1 MSEDSRPNFAE
12 SDIYIHQQ
20 PRCTERNNPAI
31 LRGKFPVHEVFEGQ
45 RNGASKK
52 PSNRISYTIGS
63 RVLTGDTKVYV
74 VFYGNWSTI
83 QKNIVN
89 TFISQ
94 MSNTSWFNIE
104 KTYYY
109 QATPT
114 SPKIYTTG
122 SVILGNTVTDN
133 YTYGNEL
140 TDTSVPNIF
149 YDRILSGE
157 LPSDPNGNPESCI
170 YSCVAYNYNV
180 SPSGDHG
187 VDGMLN
193 IIAHEI
199 VEAMSDP
206 DVNAWLDSYGNENAD
221 KW

>member
-1 MSEDSRPNFAE
+1 
-12 SDIYIHQQ
+12 
-20 PRCTERNNPAI
+20 
-31 LRGKFPVHEVFEGQ
+31 
-45 RNGASKK
+45 
-52 PSNRISYTIGS
+52 
-63 RVLTGDTKVYV
+63 
-74 VFYGNWSTI
+74 
-83 QKNIVN
+83 
-89 TFISQ
+89 

-104 KTYYY
+104 ETYYY

-157 LPSDPNGNPESCI
+157 LPSDPNGIYLVLTSPDVKESASATQSFCNNYCGYHWFFDVESTRYIYGFIGNPESCI
-170 YSCVAYNYNV
+170 YSCVGYNYNV
-180 SPSGDHG
+180 SPSGDRG